1 MAMKEVAR
9 LTNVIYWDSDKSSWR
24 KEVKRL
30 EDYKKSWKKATDDI
44 AKADFKSN
52 QAVLRTRTI
61 KPRLISRWLLL
72 RTPPT
77 PTGWISVRWKVAI
90 CVLLPLLPP

>member
-30 EDYKKSWKKATDDI
+30 EDYKKILEESYRRY
-44 AKADFKSN
+44 S
-52 QAVLRTRTI
+52 
-61 KPRLISRWLLL
+61 
-72 RTPPT
+72 
-77 PTGWISVRWKVAI
+77 
-90 CVLLPLLPP
+90 